1 MPTQISEEKL
11 IQIFIAVHDFIQPFE
26 QVLASRSL
34 NAQTRQPTRQPD
46 LAASEI
52 ITLLVYYH
60 HSGYKNFQYYYERL
74 VLPQMHSYFPK
85 LVSYNRFVELL
96 PRHFIGLQAFAR
108 YLSSTNQRTG
118 CYFIDSKKLPV
129 CHNRRI
135 HSHRVFA
142 ELAGRGMSSTGWF
155 YGLKLH
161 LVINELG
168 QIVNFC
174 FTSANVADQNAK
186 VLRQLLKGL
195 QGRCYGDKGYLSKL
209 FGEFYEQG
217 LRLVTKVKRNMKN
230 QLVELDDKIR
240 LKKRAL
246 IESVNDILMS
256 VQDIDHTRHR
266 SPINALVHS
275 LAGLVG
281 YHFYDTKPS
290 VYVKPVQG

>member
-11 IQIFIAVHDFIQPFE
+11 IQIFVTVHDFIQPFE
-26 QVLASRSL
+26 AALINRSL
-34 NAQTRQPTRQPD
+34 TDNQRQLTRQPD
-46 LAASEI
+46 LSASEI

-60 HSGYKNFQYYYERL
+60 HSGYRNFQYYYERL
-74 VLPQMHSYFPK
+74 VLAHMKTYFPH
-85 LVSYNRFVELL
+85 LVSYSRFIELL
-96 PRHFIGLQAFAR
+96 PRQFASLQALAR
-108 YLSSTNQRTG
+108 FLSSTNQHTG

-129 CHNRRI
+129 CHNKRI
-135 HSHRVFA
+135 HSHQVFA
-142 ELAGRGMSSTGWF
+142 GLAGRGVSSTGWF

-174 FTSANVADQNAK
+174 FTAANVADQNPK
-186 VLRQLLKGL
+186 VLRQLLTGL
-195 QGRCYGDKGYLSKL
+195 QGRCYGDKGYLTKL
-209 FGEFYEQG
+209 FEEFYSQG
-217 LRLVTKVKRNMKN
+217 LRLVTKLKRTMKN
-230 QLVELDDKIR
+230 QLVELDDKLR

-281 YHFYDTKPS
+281 YHFYETKPS
-290 VYVKPVQG
+290 VYVKPVQI